1 MKSLNL
7 YIITAIGIGVI
18 VTFGAIVSFSHIFN
32 PSQNYQPISANTP
45 QSMLSLNVSVN
56 STQIKAGQGVAMDI
70 VLANTSP
77 NVLTLRPQHNW
88 PVRQWSILPC
98 LFHLPFGMAL
108 FEGNYSVENMTEG
121 KRLPF
126 YQTGVYMCKTIGIV
140 DYVFQPSS
148 NKAVIETYN
157 STNYQVPMQYHV
169 AFDGYYQGQKFQT
182 LMPGVYTLIGDD
194 EWGHLSINH
203 FTVTNSTS

>member
-1 MKSLNL
+1 MKSLTL
-7 YIITAIGIGVI
+7 YIIMAISIGVI

-32 PSQNYQPISANTP
+32 PSQPYQPISENTP
-45 QSMLSLNVSVN
+45 PSMLSLDVSVN
-56 STQIKAGQGVAMDI
+56 STQIKAGQGIAMDI
-70 VLANTSP
+70 VLDNTSP

-88 PVRQWSILPC
+88 PVKQWSILPC

-121 KRLPF
+121 KRLAF
-126 YQTGVYMCKTIGIV
+126 YKSGVYMCKTIGIV

-148 NKAVIETYN
+148 NQAVIETYN

-169 AFDGYYQGQKFQT
+169 AFDGYYNGQKFQT
-182 LMPGVYTLIGDD
+182 LMPGVYTLVGDD